1 MDKETEEKDNNIR
14 DDRDDRG
21 GFDNDDMIIC
31 GKEYMFKK
39 HVQN

>member
-1 MDKETEEKDNNIR
+1 MDKETEESNDIC

-31 GKEYMFKK
+31 GKEYVFKK

>member
-1 MDKETEEKDNNIR
+1 MDKETEEKVN
-14 DDRDDRG
+14 DDRDYRS

-31 GKEYMFKK
+31 CKEYMFKK